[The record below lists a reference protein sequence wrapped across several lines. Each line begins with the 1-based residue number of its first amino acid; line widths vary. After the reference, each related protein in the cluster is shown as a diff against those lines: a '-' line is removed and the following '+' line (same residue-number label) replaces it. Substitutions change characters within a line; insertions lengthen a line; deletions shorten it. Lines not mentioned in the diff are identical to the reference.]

1 MGLFISFEGGEATG
15 KSSQSQRLYA
25 RLKAMNYRCLLL
37 NEPGGTPLGDYL
49 RPFIKGDASLTPTA
63 ELFLFS
69 AARAQ
74 LLSSQ
79 IEPELQQ
86 GAIVIVDRYVDSTTA
101 YQGYGYEG
109 SKGRP
114 TLDQIQAINTTATRG
129 VMPNLTV
136 LLDIDP
142 EEALGRRAV
151 QLALG
156 GGEESRMALPR
167 IYEEGQSKFE
177 NKSMS
182 FHKKVREGY
191 LRLAKREPGRWLVVD
206 ARQSMDVIEGIILE
220 RVDTEISNLDAK
232 ALWRTEG

>member
-15 KSSQSQRLYA
+15 KSSQSHRLYTH
-25 RLKAMNYRCLLL
+25 LKEMHYRCLLL

-49 RPFIKGDASLTPTA
+49 RPFIKGDNSLTPTA

-109 SKGRP
+109 SKSRP
-114 TLDQIQAINTTATRG
+114 TLEQIQAINMTATRG

-142 EEALGRRAV
+142 EEALRRRAV

-156 GGEESRMALPR
+156 SDEGSRIALPR

-191 LRLAKREPGRWLVVD
+191 LRLAKKDPDRWLIVD
-206 ARQSMDVIEGIILE
+206 ARQSMDTIERIIVE
-220 RVDTEISNLDAK
+220 RVDTEISNLGAE

>member
-1 MGLFISFEGGEATG
+1 MH
-15 KSSQSQRLYA
+15 
-25 RLKAMNYRCLLL
+25 YRCLLL
-37 NEPGGTPLGDYL
+37 NEPGGTPLGDFL
-49 RPFIKGDASLTPTA
+49 RPFIKGDTSLTPTA

-74 LLSSQ
+74 LLTSQ

-114 TLDQIQAINTTATRG
+114 TLDQIQAVNATATRG
-129 VMPNLTV
+129 VMPDLTV

-142 EEALGRRAV
+142 EEALRRRAV

-156 GGEESRMALPR
+156 DSKESQIALPR

-177 NKSMS
+177 NKGMS

-191 LRLAKREPGRWLVVD
+191 LRLAKREPGRWFIVD
-206 ARQSMDVIEGIILE
+206 ARQSMDAIEDIILE
-220 RVDTEISNLDAK
+220 RVKMEISNLDAK
-232 ALWRTEG
+232 ALWRMQS